1 MAEVGKGSVDDRL
14 RHVEDR
20 VNTIGTTINT
30 WLVAMT
36 LMTALFGWYFQQK
49 LESFDRNMINVAS
62 LTTAM
67 QILTESVGLHVN
79 DADKHQNNTSRV
91 GDNMATL
98 REQSKELRDLQIAVS
113 LLQAQIG
120 MKPTVSNK

>member
-1 MAEVGKGSVDDRL
+1 MVDSSKGSVDERL
-14 RHVEDR
+14 RHVEDK
-20 VNTIGTTINT
+20 VNSISTTIKT

-79 DADKHQNNTSRV
+79 DAEKHQNNTLRV
-91 GDNMATL
+91 GDNAAML
-98 REQSKELRDLQIAVS
+98 REQSRELRDLQIAVS
-113 LLQAQIG
+113 LLQAQVG
-120 MKPTVSNK
+120 AKPMVSSQ